1 MRAECPKRTVF
12 RPPHKALF
20 NWCHGISLGGTV
32 RIIPSL
38 LCLLLVSSDRT
49 SIATSSGQS
58 LDLWHWRFCSP
69 SVRRSR
75 IRSELQQH
83 DQSWSLAAQSAAEA
97 GPWVPDAYSYAPMR
111 CYWAPPQTGCF
122 PRALPPR
129 RCWDIPPR
137 APLCCCWTSHT
148 SGCPSPRAL
157 PVPSLRD
164 EDPGDSGVRTRCNLK
179 LEERIVLRRE
189 DEEASAWVPNTMI
202 HGSRFSWMLVVGESQ
217 LLILSVVE
225 ISCPKQGHRLGDSIA
240 TMVD

>member
-1 MRAECPKRTVF
+1 MEKMRAECPKRTVF

-75 IRSELQQH
+75 IRFELQQH

-97 GPWVPDAYSYAPMR
+97 GPWVPDAYSLMLLCAATELLLEPAVFLVLYLHVAAGIFLPELL
-111 CYWAPPQTGCF
+111 CVAVELLTPAAVPL
-122 PRALPPR
+122 RALYLSHPCATR
-129 RCWDIPPR
+129 ILVTQESGLDV
-137 APLCCCWTSHT
+137 TS
-148 SGCPSPRAL
+148 
-157 PVPSLRD
+157 SLRNV
-164 EDPGDSGVRTRCNLK
+164 SCS
-179 LEERIVLRRE
+179 EEKTKKRPR
-189 DEEASAWVPNTMI
+189 
-202 HGSRFSWMLVVGESQ
+202 ESQ
-217 LLILSVVE
+217 TQWFMD
-225 ISCPKQGHRLGDSIA
+225 PDSHGC
-240 TMVD
+240 